1 VTDLNS
7 LKYTAEHEWIA
18 LEGDPSAGSGQAI
31 TGTVIATVGI
41 TDYAA
46 DKLGD
51 VVFID
56 LPDVD
61 SGVSAGQVVGE
72 IESTK
77 SVGELYA
84 PLTGDVVAVNQAV
97 VDDPSIVNA
106 DPFGDGWLVKLRV
119 DTSTTGEL
127 LDREAYVALTGGEE

>member
-1 VTDLNS
+1 MTDLNA

-18 LEGDPSAGSGQAI
+18 LEGDL
-31 TGTVIATVGI
+31 ATIGI

-51 VVFID
+51 VVFVD
-56 LPDVD
+56 LPAVD
-61 SGVSAGQVVGE
+61 AGVTAGEVCGE

-84 PLTGDVVAVNQAV
+84 PVDGDVVAVNEAV
-97 VDDPSIVNA
+97 ADDPSLVNS
-106 DPFGDGWLVKLRV
+106 DPFGAGWLVKLRIEV
-119 DTSTTGEL
+119 AELDGL
-127 LDREAYVALTGGEE
+127 LDRDAYVALTDADA